1 MNRGIDHAV
10 LGVHDLDKARDT
22 YVRLGFTTTPRAIH
36 PFGTGNS
43 LVQLQGNFLEL
54 LAVVDESKFAAPA
67 AGAFGFGAF
76 NKGYLDAREGMSM
89 LVFEGH
95 GAADDHADF
104 AANGLDTYEPFHFER
119 KATLPNGTQ
128 VTVAFSLVF
137 VTDARMPDAV
147 FFTCQQHAPEFFWKP
162 EYQRH
167 ENGASVIS
175 EVVMAAENPADLASL
190 FGGMQGAD
198 AVTVSGDDLQVTT
211 ARGNV
216 SVVTQRDFEARFGA
230 MPAGPSTPHFAAFQI
245 QVADLSATEALL
257 TGNDVPL
264 RKAEDALQIGLETA
278 FGCVLEFVP
287 EG

>member
-1 MNRGIDHAV
+1 MNRGIDHLV
-10 LGVHDLDKARDT
+10 LDVRDLDRARET
-22 YVRLGFTTTPRAIH
+22 YSRFGFTTTPRATH

-54 LAVVDESKFAAPA
+54 LTVVDEAKFAPPA
-67 AGAFGFGAF
+67 SGQFGFGAY

-95 GAADDHADF
+95 DASGDHADF
-104 AANGLDTYEPFHFER
+104 AANRLDTHQPFHFER
-119 KATLPNGTQ
+119 KATLPDGTD

-137 VTDARMPDAV
+137 VTDKRMPDAV
-147 FFTCQQHAPEFFWKP
+147 FFTCQQHAPEYFWKP

-175 EVVMAAENPADLASL
+175 EVVMVADTPADLSGL
-190 FGGMQGAD
+190 YGGMQGPE
-198 AVTVSGDDLQVTT
+198 AVATEDGSLRVAT
-211 ARGNV
+211 ARGHV
-216 SVVTQRDFEARFGA
+216 SVVTPRGFETRFGA
-230 MPAGPSTPHFAAFQI
+230 APVGPNTPHFAAFQI
-245 QVADLSATEALL
+245 RVADLGKTEALL
-257 TGNDVPL
+257 TGNDIPF
-264 RKAEDALQIGLETA
+264 RKADAALQIGPETA